1 MKIKRRA
8 AAVAAAAL
16 TAAVIAGCGSSG
28 SPGAAASSAGGTT
41 TTGSD
46 IPVGVIGSYS
56 GTEAAY
62 LQGSDKVAQAWADSV
77 NAAGGING
85 NKIHLYVEDDNTSQ
99 TTAIQEVKTLVQ
111 QDHVV
116 AIVGD
121 VSTGDTSWAS
131 YVQRMGIPVVGGD
144 SIHTAFLTNP
154 DFYAAGT
161 DLVAGFYGVASLAK
175 TNGPRFGV
183 AYCAELDTC
192 AAVVQLFNAL
202 GKPQGVTATYQTKVA
217 ATTPDFTALCQSLKN
232 AKVNAYD
239 LALDQATIK
248 RASGQCTTDG
258 VKAPLVTFGDVD
270 SSFLQSPSY
279 NGMQI
284 VDTNYPFF
292 DQSLPAA
299 QQFHAALKKY
309 APSVGTSA
317 TSPLTPVQ
325 MQVWT
330 SGKLFEAAVAA
341 SGSGPVTAAS
351 VKRGLYA
358 LKDETLGGLSGPL
371 NFTPGKPSPVNCYFT
386 YKIESGQFVK
396 ISGDKPV
403 CAPAALV
410 STVTAGLG

>member
-1 MKIKRRA
+1 MRVRQRTA
-8 AAVAAAAL
+8 AIAAAAL
-16 TAAVIAGCGSSG
+16 TAVALAGCGSSG
-28 SPGAAASSAGGTT
+28 SSAASAGG
-41 TTGSD
+41 GGSASD

-77 NAAGGING
+77 NAAGGIG
-85 NKIHLYVEDDNTSQ
+85 GHKIRLYVEDDNTQ
-99 TTAIQEVKTLVQ
+99 QATAIQEVKTLVE

-121 VSTGDTSWAS
+121 VSTGDSSWAS
-131 YVQRMGIPVVGGD
+131 YVQRQGIPVVGGD

-161 DLVAGFYGVASLAK
+161 ELVAGFYGVASLAK
-175 TNGPRFGV
+175 VNGPRFGV

-192 AAVVQLFNAL
+192 AAVVKLFNAL
-202 GKPQGVTATYQTKVA
+202 GQPQGVTAAYQTKVA
-217 ATTPDFTALCQSLKN
+217 ATAPDFTALCQSLKQ
-232 AKVNAYD
+232 ARVNSYD

-248 RASGQCTTDG
+248 RAFGQCTSDG
-258 VKAPLVTFGDVD
+258 VTAPLVTFGDVD
-270 SSFLQSPSY
+270 ASFLQNPSY
-279 NGMQI
+279 NGMQV

-299 QQFHAALKKY
+299 QQFHAALKQY

-325 MQVWT
+325 MQVWA
-330 SGKLFEAAVAA
+330 SGKLFQAAVAA

-371 NFTPGKPSPVNCYFT
+371 NFTPGKPSPENCYFT
-386 YKIESGQFVK
+386 YKIDSGRFVP
-396 ISGDKPV
+396 ISGTKPV

-410 STVTAGLG
+410 SAVSAGLG